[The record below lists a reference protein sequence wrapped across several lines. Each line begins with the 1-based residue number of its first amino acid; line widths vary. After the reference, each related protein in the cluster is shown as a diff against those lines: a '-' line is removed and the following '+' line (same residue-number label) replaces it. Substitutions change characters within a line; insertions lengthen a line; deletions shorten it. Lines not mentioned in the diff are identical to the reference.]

1 MDIKMCYTRCE
12 YSPYPDPAGW
22 KLLQGE
28 GTPVLR
34 IAIAEDEPACA
45 QKLQE
50 YIQRYAADHK
60 LEASVDWFS
69 DGMELA
75 EKYTPAWD
83 IIFLDIQMAHL
94 DGMETARRI
103 RRQDSDVI
111 LIFITNLARY
121 AIQGYEVD
129 ASDFIL
135 KPLEY
140 DRFRVRMDKFVTR
153 LTRRREA
160 FVVLPLMEQKIRVA
174 VEDILYAEVV
184 DHELQVVTAGQRYL
198 MRCTLQEME
207 QMLEG
212 QGFSRCSR
220 SYLVNLRRVSGVER
234 DAVRVGEHT
243 LPISRP
249 RKKQFLRE
257 LSDCLGAEL

>member
-1 MDIKMCYTRCE
+1 M
-12 YSPYPDPAGW
+12 
-22 KLLQGE
+22 
-28 GTPVLR
+28 LR
-34 IAIAEDEPACA
+34 IAIAEDESVCA

-50 YIQRYAADHK
+50 YIQRYAKAHS
-60 LEASVDWFS
+60 LEAAVTWFS

-75 EKYTPAWD
+75 EKYAPVWD
-83 IIFLDIQMAHL
+83 ILFLDIQMAHL

-103 RRQDSDVI
+103 RRQDPDVAVV
-111 LIFITNLARY
+111 FITSLARY

-140 DRFRVRMDKFVTR
+140 DRFQVRMDR
-153 LTRRREA
+153 LTARLSRRQGA
-160 FVVLPLMEQKIRVA
+160 FVVLPLAEQKIRVA
-174 VEDILYAEVV
+174 AEDILYAEVV
-184 DHELQVVTAGQRYL
+184 DHDLQVVTTKQRYL

-207 QMLEG
+207 RMVEG
-212 QGFSRCSR
+212 QGFSRCNR
-220 SYLVNLRRVSGVER
+220 CYLVNLRRVSGVEK
-234 DAVRVGEHT
+234 DAVRMGEYT

>member
-1 MDIKMCYTRCE
+1 M
-12 YSPYPDPAGW
+12 
-22 KLLQGE
+22 
-28 GTPVLR
+28 LR
-34 IAIAEDEPACA
+34 IAIAEDESTCA
-45 QKLQE
+45 QRLQD
-50 YIQRYAADHK
+50 YIQRYVKSHG
-60 LEASVDWFS
+60 LEAAVSWFS

-75 EKYTPAWD
+75 EKYTPEWD
-83 IIFLDIQMAHL
+83 ILFLDIQMARL

-103 RRQDSDVI
+103 RRQDPDVT
-111 LIFITNLARY
+111 LVFITNLARY

-140 DRFRVRMDKFVTR
+140 DRFRVRMDKLVPR
-153 LTRRREA
+153 LARKQGA
-160 FVVLPLMEQKIRVA
+160 FVVLPLAEQKIRVA

-184 DHELQVVTAGQRYL
+184 DHDLQVVTIDQRYL

-207 QMLEG
+207 HMVEG
-212 QGFSRCSR
+212 QGFSRCNR
-220 SYLVNLRRVSGVER
+220 CYLVNLRRVTGVEK
-234 DAVRVGEHT
+234 DAVRVGEYS

>member
-1 MDIKMCYTRCE
+1 M
-12 YSPYPDPAGW
+12 
-22 KLLQGE
+22 
-28 GTPVLR
+28 LR
-34 IAIAEDEPACA
+34 IAIVEDESACA

-50 YIQRYAADHK
+50 YIRRYAADHK
-60 LEASVDWFS
+60 LEASVTWFS

-75 EKYTPAWD
+75 EKYAPVWD
-83 IIFLDIQMAHL
+83 ILFLDIQMAHL

-103 RRQDSDVI
+103 RRQDPDV
-111 LIFITNLARY
+111 LLVFVTNLARY

-140 DRFRVRMDKFVTR
+140 DRFQVRMDKLTAR
-153 LTRRREA
+153 LARRQEA
-160 FVVLPLMEQKIRVA
+160 FVVLPLAEQKIRVA

-184 DHELQVVTAGQRYL
+184 DHDLQVVTTKQRYL
-198 MRCTLQEME
+198 MRCSLQEME
-207 QMLEG
+207 RMVEG
-212 QGFSRCSR
+212 QGFSRCNR
-220 SYLVNLRRVSGVER
+220 CYLVNLRRVTGVEK
-234 DAVRVGEHT
+234 DAVRVGEYA

>member
-1 MDIKMCYTRCE
+1 M
-12 YSPYPDPAGW
+12 
-22 KLLQGE
+22 
-28 GTPVLR
+28 LR
-34 IAIAEDEPACA
+34 IAIAEDEEICA

-50 YIQRYAADHK
+50 YIRRYAGERG
-60 LEASVDWFS
+60 LEAAVTWFR
-69 DGMELA
+69 DGLELA
-75 EKYTPAWD
+75 EGYVPKWD
-83 IIFLDIQMAHL
+83 ILFLDIQMGHL
-94 DGMETARRI
+94 DGMEAARRI
-103 RRQDSDVI
+103 RRQDPDVT
-111 LIFITNLARY
+111 LVFITNLARY

-140 DRFRVRMDKFVTR
+140 DRFRVRMDKLIPR
-153 LTRRREA
+153 LARKRGA
-160 FVVLPLMEQKIRVA
+160 FVVLPLAEQKIRVA

-184 DHELQVVTAGQRYL
+184 DHDLSVVTTKRSYL

-207 QMLEG
+207 RMVEG
-212 QGFSRCSR
+212 QGFSRCNR
-220 SYLVNLRRVSGVER
+220 CYLVNLRRVTGVEK
-234 DAVRVGEHT
+234 DAVRIGAHS